1 MFGFLQR
8 SQDSKEEMIL
18 FGEVLYKHLPKSNWK
33 NSGIN
38 GIRTQA
44 SQILA
49 GCFYQLSYEAARWGR
64 RILSLEKIFNWLGFK
79 TLICFIIFHGVCI
92 VLLLLVGYL
101 IFGIIG
107 LAYLV
112 LYCLC
117 TCLNLSDGDDW
128 EMDHISGLSTE
139 MNLNWINI
147 PLSIAFS
154 LNVLYLI
161 NKYGVFISSNLAL
174 MRKFTSCQS
183 YQGSVH
189 KLPTWFPLRLL
200 LFEWPAPPLS
210 PPPPHYQSIF
220 HGPPSILC
228 YRLLISPTF
237 SLLKTIW
244 SSQNPSKPTP
254 LPRR

>member
-64 RILSLEKIFNWLGFK
+64 RVFRLRKDCQ
-79 TLICFIIFHGVCI
+79 LIRFQNSNLLHHFSGLFI

-154 LNVLYLI
+154 LNVLYLKNMGFLFLRI
-161 NKYGVFISSNLAL
+161 WHSWANLLRVSQIKVA
-174 MRKFTSCQS
+174 FTSF
-183 YQGSVH
+183 
-189 KLPTWFPLRLL
+189 LPDFP
-200 LFEWPAPPLS
+200 
-210 PPPPHYQSIF
+210 
-220 HGPPSILC
+220 
-228 YRLLISPTF
+228 
-237 SLLKTIW
+237 
-244 SSQNPSKPTP
+244 
-254 LPRR
+254 